1 MNSTF
6 IVSCIQKHREQFKM
20 ELFLN
25 VLTVFLTLFAVI
37 DMPGNVPLVIR
48 LRKENGKIDS
58 AKSTIIATVI
68 MISILFIGQTLFRLL
83 GIETFHFALAGAL
96 LILYFGV
103 KMVLG
108 IESDADPDPVPVSI
122 FPIAFPIIAGPGTLS
137 TIMSLTQELPDSV
150 IIAGIILNSIAIY
163 VFLKSAD
170 WIQNKLGIVGITI
183 IERVFGI
190 LLIAIGMKI
199 LINSLVLSIDFATKS
214 MT

>member
-1 MNSTF
+1 MDF
-6 IVSCIQKHREQFKM
+6 Y
-20 ELFLN
+20 LN

-58 AKSTIIATVI
+58 AKSTVIATVI
-68 MISILFIGQTLFRLL
+68 MIFILFVGQTLFSLL
-83 GIETFHFALAGAL
+83 GIETFHFALAGAM

-103 KMVLG
+103 RMVLG
-108 IESDADPDPVPVSI
+108 IETSGEPDPVPASI

-137 TIMSLTQELPDSV
+137 TIMSLTQDMPNSV
-150 IIAGIILNSIAIY
+150 IVSGIVLNALVIY

-170 WIQNKLGIVGITI
+170 WIQEKLGVGGIKI

-199 LINSLVLSIDFATKS
+199 LINSLVLSIDFANKAFT
-214 MT
+214 

>member
-1 MNSTF
+1 MDF
-6 IVSCIQKHREQFKM
+6 Y
-20 ELFLN
+20 LN

-68 MISILFIGQTLFRLL
+68 MISILFMGQTLFRLL
-83 GIETFHFALAGAL
+83 GIETFHFALAGAM

-108 IESDADPDPVPVSI
+108 IESSSDPDPVPATI

-137 TIMSLTQELPDSV
+137 TIMSLTQDMDNNV
-150 IIAGIILNSIAIY
+150 IIAGIVLNAIVIY
-163 VFLKSAD
+163 IFLKSAD
-170 WIQNKLGIVGITI
+170 WIQRKLGVIGITI
-183 IERVFGI
+183 IERIFGI
-190 LLIAIGMKI
+190 LLIAIGMKM
-199 LINSLVLSIDFATKS
+199 LINSLVLSIDLATKALA
-214 MT
+214 